1 MPDYEKM
8 YKTLL
13 DGVEKAIAELKKV
26 ELECDFFF
34 LKNLKISW

>member
-13 DGVEKAIAELKKV
+13 DGVEKAIEMFKKTELAC
-26 ELECDFFF
+26 EEIYINTADEQ
-34 LKNLKISW
+34 

>member
-13 DGVEKAIAELKKV
+13 DGVEKAIENLKNV
-26 ELECDFFF
+26 ELACEELYINSFEED
-34 LKNLKISW
+34 